1 MDWPSN
7 SHDGSLARLPV
18 VAIKE
23 CPSFFSQFAAVAF
36 PPQVGESCVESAGHR
51 SVKEY
56 SEIEPQAVMGWK
68 RKAKR
73 EGGTM
78 SVSPPQIEKQFR

>member
-1 MDWPSN
+1 MGAWRDC
-7 SHDGSLARLPV
+7 RLLQSKQ
-18 VAIKE
+18 AHR
-23 CPSFFSQFAAVAF
+23 FFGQIAVVAF
-36 PPQVGESCVESAGHR
+36 PPQVGEACIESAGHR
-51 SVKEY
+51 LAKEY

-78 SVSPPQIEKQFR
+78 SECPPQMKKQSG